1 MKTLNSTF
9 YSAEKPGSF
18 CSSIDKLR
26 HSLRLQF
33 PTGGNRIS
41 NLQIK
46 QWLREQQVHTTHRSA
61 RKRYPRA
68 PIVVRGIDDQW
79 ELDLVEMIPFSRY
92 NKGFKYILTCIDV
105 LSKHAW
111 ARPLKSKNASDTTSA
126 FKNILLRSR
135 RKPRA
140 LRTDRGKEFLN
151 SQFLQNCTDKGILA
165 FCANSEQNFR
175 ILYKQRTEGRCD

>member
-1 MKTLNSTF
+1 MIFFSFPPPHANNIRKKKWKLSLQIMKTLNSTF

-33 PTGGNRIS
+33 PTSSNRIS

-61 RKRYPRA
+61 RKRYPQA

-105 LSKHAW
+105 LS
-111 ARPLKSKNASDTTSA
+111 
-126 FKNILLRSR
+126 NI
-135 RKPRA
+135 
-140 LRTDRGKEFLN
+140 N
-151 SQFLQNCTDKGILA
+151 
-165 FCANSEQNFR
+165 
-175 ILYKQRTEGRCD
+175 